1 MPAVGRAY
9 SIHRFPRTYPS
20 HLHAP
25 FDAAADSL
33 HRHQQQQRACSN
45 SNSCAVSTSSSVI
58 VARLPARF
66 SVLARS
72 SGARAISLV
81 DQVEGSGGN
90 DGDTAGPAPLS
101 KLDESELPEGSVK
114 PAAQSSQGD
123 AVCMPIVLQQ
133 LQEMPRR
140 VSPACHMAQQSLLP
154 VSSIFRSQYLTSHA
168 WLRMQG
174 IKVMPALQAVAFG
187 LAIRFLVPIPAGV
200 TEQVGTHSALAK

>member
-1 MPAVGRAY
+1 MGCACPLLVAPTQFTA
-9 SIHRFPRTYPS
+9 S
-20 HLHAP
+20 HAP
-25 FDAAADSL
+25 TPLTCMHPSDAAADSL

-45 SNSCAVSTSSSVI
+45 SNSCAVSTSSSVA

-114 PAAQSSQGD
+114 PAALSSQGD

-154 VSSIFRSQYLTSHA
+154 VSSMLQITVFDLPCLASHA
-168 WLRMQG
+168 GHQSHASAPGSRFWLGHSLPGAHSCGRN
-174 IKVMPALQAVAFG
+174 
-187 LAIRFLVPIPAGV
+187 RAG
-200 TEQVGTHSALAK
+200 A